1 MAPDFFQQQDS
12 ARRKTFQLVVY
23 FVLAILILIAL
34 VYALLLALGMHDAS
48 EPVSWWH
55 PELLLLAAL
64 GVGFVVGGASAF
76 KVAQLASGGQA
87 VALMMGGEEVPG
99 TTTDARQKRLL
110 NVVEEMAL
118 AAGVPVPPVYILEER
133 GINAF
138 AAGYAP
144 GDAVVAVSQGC
155 LNYLTRDE
163 LQGVVAH
170 EFSHILNG
178 DMRLNIRLIGLIF
191 GIMALSII
199 GRMLMFASRGR
210 SSGRNDSRG
219 GLVLLGLGVF
229 VLGLVGAFFGRLIMA
244 AVSRQREYLA
254 DASAVQFTRNS
265 DGIGGALKKI
275 GGLAEGSR
283 IENPQ
288 AAEAGHMFF
297 ANAFAGEGLFGLLA
311 THPPLVERIRRLDPQ
326 FDGQFPEV
334 RPVGADREELEG
346 RRPGR
351 VPPFAGIPRVPGLPQ
366 VPLPVLGVPVLGFA
380 DEAASRVGH
389 VDPEA
394 VRYAKAL
401 HDSMPDLLRLAAQ
414 EPLSAHAVV
423 YALLLDPRPDVRNLQ
438 LTRLKTMAEL
448 QDFAE
453 TLRLVA
459 AVQALPDT
467 HRLPLLD
474 LAMPA
479 LRQMSPG
486 QYWTFRAQVE
496 MLMVADQRLNLFEY
510 TLRCVLHRHLDAQ
523 FLPKRQTRPVHGS
536 PQKLARPVAMVLALL
551 AWEGQPKPDEAARA
565 FDTGMRA
572 YIGGDHTHRLPP
584 REECSLAEF
593 DAALQTINRSVPAIK
608 RRIIVAC
615 TACILANQQINVREA
630 ELLRAIC
637 DTLDCPLPPLIVGEA
652 VRTPGFLSTMT
663 SVITDDA
670 KR

>member
-1 MAPDFFQQQDS
+1 MATNFFQQQDS

-34 VYALLLALGMHDAS
+34 VYGLLLALNMYGAPGPM
-48 EPVSWWH
+48 SWWQ
-55 PELLLLAAL
+55 PELLLLAAP
-64 GVGFVVGGASAF
+64 GVGLVVGGASAF

-118 AAGVPVPPVYILEER
+118 AAGVPVPPVYVLEEP

-191 GIMALSII
+191 GIMALSIM
-199 GRMLMFASRGR
+199 GRMLMFTSGR

-219 GLVLLGLGVF
+219 GMMLLGLGVF

-254 DASAVQFTRNS
+254 DASAVQFTRNP

-275 GGLAEGSR
+275 GGLSEGSR
-283 IENPQ
+283 INNPQ

-297 ANAFAGEGLFGLLA
+297 ANAFAGEGLAGLLA

-326 FDGQFPEV
+326 FNGQFPEV
-334 RPVGADREELEG
+334 RPVGVDREGREG
-346 RRPGR
+346 ARLGR
-351 VPPFAGIPRVPGLPQ
+351 VPPFGGMPRLPGLPQ
-366 VPLPVLGVPVLGFA
+366 VPSPVLGFA
-380 DEAASRVGH
+380 NEVASRVGQ
-389 VDPEA
+389 VDPEEISCA
-394 VRYAKAL
+394 QSL
-401 HDSMPDLLRLAAQ
+401 HDGMPDMLRVAAR
-414 EPLSAHAVV
+414 EPFSARALV
-423 YALLLDPRPDVRNLQ
+423 YALLLDPRADLRDLQ
-438 LTRLKTMAEL
+438 LTRLKAGAEP

-453 TLRLVA
+453 TLRLVGP
-459 AVQALPDT
+459 VQALPDT
-467 HRLPLLD
+467 QRLPLLD

-479 LRQMSPG
+479 LRQMSPR
-486 QYWTFRAQVE
+486 QHRAFRAQVE
-496 MLMVADQRLNLFEY
+496 MLVTADWRLSLFEY

-523 FLPKRQTRPVHGS
+523 FLPQRQTRPVHSS
-536 PQKLARPVAMVLALL
+536 PQKLTQPVATVLALL
-551 AWEGQPKPDEAARA
+551 AWEGQPESDQAARA
-565 FDTGMRA
+565 FDSGMRA

-584 REECSLAEF
+584 REAGSLAEF
-593 DAALQTINRSVPAIK
+593 DAALQTLDQSVPSIK
-608 RRIIVAC
+608 RRIVVAC
-615 TACILANQQINVREA
+615 SACILANQQVTFREA

-637 DTLDCPLPPLIVGEA
+637 DTLDCPLPPLVVGERKEGERQGA
-652 VRTPGFLSTMT
+652 FLP
-663 SVITDDA
+663 
-670 KR
+670 